1 MSFDAGALLFKIQTV
16 GAQTFRQDQADAEN
30 AIEKTGKAAQTASGQ
45 VDKLGTSTDETGKKA
60 KSAKAPLDE
69 QARSTKKV
77 GDESDAAE
85 KKQRKQKAATEE
97 QVAAAKSLSTQ
108 LLLVGTAAAAVVT
121 LSVAKYAEFG
131 SQMSNVRAATM
142 ATAEEQKALADAALD
157 AGADTS
163 YSATEAAAAEEE
175 LAKAGQ
181 NVADIVGGSLNASLA
196 LAAAGQLQVARSAE
210 IMATAMTQFAIPA
223 NEAAH
228 VSDVLAAGAGKAQGS
243 VDDLAHALSYVG
255 PLANQAGW
263 SIDETSGALAYFAS
277 QGILGEKAGTSLRGV
292 LAALQAPSTVAAKT
306 MEQYGLSIY
315 DANGNMLSASQIAGQ
330 LQKSFGGLS
339 QEERNAALG
348 RIFGNESL
356 VAANLLYAGGAD
368 KVSEW
373 TDAVNDSGYAA
384 RQAAMRQDNLA
395 GDIEKLGG
403 AFDTALIK
411 SGSAAN
417 DVLRGM
423 VQAVTEMVD
432 MFGEAPEP
440 VQATALVLGV
450 AAAAML
456 LFAGGAVKARASFIE
471 LKTQL
476 DVTNTSMKSTALIG
490 GAVGI
495 ALTGVI
501 TIVGL
506 LMAKQAEAE
515 QKAQSYADTLE
526 EGTQRITKATQ
537 DMIAENLTAENS
549 FAWLSLGSYADNAET
564 LGLSLSTVTE
574 AISGNAEAIEQV
586 NAAIEK
592 GLAEGT
598 TKAMKDA
605 DLEAYDA
612 AVQLQQGIEGEI
624 GSLEKAEKI
633 AQQKAEATD
642 VGTVASENAT
652 EAYIAEADSVEDLN
666 SQLQD
671 LIDRIN
677 EANGI
682 SQDAISANA
691 EWQEALESLGAQVE
705 ANGTSLNRAEVAGSA
720 NAAALADV
728 AAAAQDAAKAQFE
741 QDQTM
746 MSADEATQKYI
757 ETLAAQRE
765 AFINS
770 AVEAGYNRDE
780 VTLLADE
787 IFRLPT
793 EKEIAIIADTA
804 AAQQNVDSFITLND
818 GLRVKVYVDAVS
830 GQQSWDVGSKTVA
843 GTDFADGGVVKYFAG
858 GGVEHHVAQIAR
870 GGDVRVWAEPETQGE
885 SYVPHALSKRARSD
899 QIMIET
905 ARILGGTY
913 IPAGAR
919 GFAEGGTVATP
930 AAVSG
935 VNVVEVREKGRIG
948 LLDFIEVTAK
958 APTDDL
964 GFEVGNI

>member
-16 GAQTFRQDQADAEN
+16 GAQVFRRDQADAEQ
-30 AIEKTGKAAQTASGQ
+30 AIEKTGKAAKTASEQ
-45 VDKLGTSTDETGKKA
+45 VEELGKSTDETSKKS
-60 KSAKAPLDE
+60 KQSKAPLTEQSTATETLAQKTARLKKEQVE
-69 QARSTKKV
+69 QARIAR
-77 GDESDAAE
+77 EQAEAA
-85 KKQRKQKAATEE
+85 
-97 QVAAAKSLSTQ
+97 SYLSTR
-108 LLLVGTAAAAVVT
+108 LIAVGAAAAAVVT

-131 SQMSNVRAATM
+131 SQMSNVQAATM
-142 ATAEEQKALADAALD
+142 ATADEQKALGDAALD

-210 IMATAMTQFAIPA
+210 IMATAMTQFTIPA
-223 NEAAH
+223 DEAAH

-243 VDDLAHALSYVG
+243 VDDLALALSYVG

-263 SIDETSGALAYFAS
+263 SIDETSGSLAYFAS

-315 DANGNMLSASQIAGQ
+315 DANGNMLSAAEIAGQ
-330 LQKSFGGLS
+330 LQTSFGHLS
-339 QEERNAALG
+339 QEERNAAMG

-356 VAANLLYAGGAD
+356 VAANLLYAGGSE
-368 KVSEW
+368 KINEW
-373 TDAVNDSGYAA
+373 TDAVSDSGYAA

-456 LFAGGAVKARASFIE
+456 LFAGGAVKGRAAFLE

-476 DVTNTSMKSTALIG
+476 DVTNTSMRSTALLG

-526 EGTQRITKATQ
+526 KGTQKITKATQ

-564 LGLSLSTVTE
+564 LGLSLDTVTE
-574 AISGNAEAIEQV
+574 AISGNAEAIAEV

-642 VGTVASENAT
+642 VGTVATENAT
-652 EAYIAEADSVEDLN
+652 DAYIAEADSVEDLN
-666 SQLQD
+666 SQMQQ

-691 EWQEALESLGAQVE
+691 DWQAALESLGAQVE
-705 ANGTSLNRAEVAGSA
+705 ENGTSLNRAEAAGSA

-757 ETLAAQRE
+757 DTLASQRQ
-765 AFINS
+765 AFIDS
-770 AVEAGYNRDE
+770 AAEAGYNRDE

-787 IFRLPT
+787 IFRLPS

-804 AAQQNVDSFITLND
+804 AAQQNVDSFVTNTN
-818 GLRVKVYVDAVS
+818 GRRVTIYVDAAS
-830 GQQSWDVGSKTVA
+830 GQQSWDVGGKTVS
-843 GTDFADGGVVKYFAG
+843 GTDFADGGVVKFFAG

-885 SYVPHALSKRARSD
+885 SYIPHAASKRGRSD
-899 QIMIET
+899 AIMAET

-919 GFAEGGTVATP
+919 SFADGATMAAPAAPGGTT
-930 AAVSG
+930 
-935 VNVVEVREKGRIG
+935 VVEVREKGRIG

-958 APTDDL
+958 APTDEL
-964 GFEVGNI
+964 GFEVGGL